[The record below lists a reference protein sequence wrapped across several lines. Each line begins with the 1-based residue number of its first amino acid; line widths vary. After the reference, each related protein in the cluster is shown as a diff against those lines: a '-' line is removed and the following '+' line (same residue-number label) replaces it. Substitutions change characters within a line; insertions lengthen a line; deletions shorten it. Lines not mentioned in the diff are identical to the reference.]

1 MDKRLTAILADV
13 FGLREKEILPDLSR
27 EDVDSWDSLKQMDLV
42 LSLERNYEIALD
54 ISDIVKMMAVS
65 DIIAVLNGKGVNL
78 ES

>member
-1 MDKRLTAILADV
+1 MDKRLTVILADV

>member
-27 EDVDSWDSLKQMDLV
+27 KDVDSWDSLKQMDLV

>member
-13 FGLREKEILPDLSR
+13 FGLREKEILPHLSR
-27 EDVDSWDSLKQMDLV
+27 KDVDNWDSLKQMDLV

-54 ISDIVKMMAVS
+54 ISDIVKMMTVS
-65 DIIAVLNGKGVNL
+65 DIIAVLNGKGVHL